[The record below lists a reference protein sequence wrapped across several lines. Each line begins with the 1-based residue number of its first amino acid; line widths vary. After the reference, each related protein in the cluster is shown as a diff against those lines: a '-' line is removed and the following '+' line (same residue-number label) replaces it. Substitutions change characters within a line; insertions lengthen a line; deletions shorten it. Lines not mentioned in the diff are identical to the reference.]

1 MIVRKPL
8 IEARASVVAG
18 AIKLS
23 VPFPGGRWEACQ
35 HAYITFW
42 YAYSLL

>member
-23 VPFPGGRWEACQ
+23 VPFPGGEWEASQ